1 MFSIIVKQG
10 IRNSSFWRIWSFV
23 LILKTNRLK
32 LSNYKFVHHKRT
44 LNLESVN
51 SGEAQTFVQVV
62 QNAARWMVNISTVIV
77 AAVRINKRW
86 KTLDPITR
94 DAILPIFERSSLS
107 IANPPIFSSRY
118 PATNVNFIDRHF
130 RRGWKMRYR
139 CICRGKKQRDSF
151 YFE

>member
-51 SGEAQTFVQVV
+51 SSEAQTFVQVV

-94 DAILPIFERSSLS
+94 FCLSSSVPAYRSPTLRSS
-107 IANPPIFSSRY
+107 
-118 PATNVNFIDRHF
+118 
-130 RRGWKMRYR
+130 RRGIQQPMW
-139 CICRGKKQRDSF
+139 ISSIDTFDEDGKCGIDASVEEKNSEIRSTSNRR
-151 YFE
+151 